1 MLRGSDC
8 SSDGMTL
15 KPSEADK
22 VGFILM
28 EFRSPSVSA
37 DTAIKVAATAVAV
50 TAVRLTAG
58 VGAGVSVW
66 VIMIRTSLVRTEGR
80 DAESV

>member
-8 SSDGMTL
+8 SSDGMTS

-22 VGFILM
+22 RGFILM

-58 VGAGVSVW
+58 VSVW